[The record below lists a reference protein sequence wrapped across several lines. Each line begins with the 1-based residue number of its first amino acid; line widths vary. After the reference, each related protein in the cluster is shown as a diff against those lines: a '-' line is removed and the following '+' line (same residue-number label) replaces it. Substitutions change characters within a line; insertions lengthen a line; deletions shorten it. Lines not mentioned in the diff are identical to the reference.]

1 MPRPRRTTGEA
12 FYDVFADFTLE
23 DQAAALKILEQI
35 HRLAVREADKVRA
48 VTAAAA
54 VVHPDR
60 AMLAGPTALY
70 IDDKR
75 IDRLDAIA
83 EPGNNA
89 ALLLADEPTG
99 PKQ

>member
-1 MPRPRRTTGEA
+1 MARPRRTTGEA

-35 HRLAVREADKVRA
+35 HRLAVREAGKMR
-48 VTAAAA
+48 AAA

-60 AMLAGPTALY
+60 AMLAGPTTLY
-70 IDDKR
+70 LDDKR
-75 IDRLDAIA
+75 IEIA
-83 EPGNNA
+83 EPVNNA